1 MASLSAHSV
10 AWVERQTS
18 GLRLAAAFQHK
29 ADVVCAQD
37 LLLEV
42 AHEFSQ
48 AGKAAVRA
56 MQSVAAL
63 LNLNLK
69 VLELLL
75 ATQHLPFRKTTR
87 SHFLKWG

>member
-1 MASLSAHSV
+1 
-10 AWVERQTS
+10 
-18 GLRLAAAFQHK
+18 
-29 ADVVCAQD
+29 
-37 LLLEV
+37 
-42 AHEFSQ
+42 
-48 AGKAAVRA
+48 
-56 MQSVAAL
+56 